1 MSSLYVRFN
10 VIPSR
15 ITLSS
20 VNLKFNCI
28 LDRHVPL
35 SSASLPRW
43 SVTIYLVLEISP
55 QESRIGS
62 NTFLFSLIH
71 LSPLP
76 LFSLFFPR
84 SIDVVSLFLLRNRVK
99 YEKNGTT
106 KRKCSREN
114 LRGMVCSMKFTLT
127 RTIEIKFARDRGNSG
142 LRRNRSSGWGGTF
155 SNWWMCAKTQDQ
167 IKSGKLSSLTASTPY
182 LMTSR

>member
-43 SVTIYLVLEISP
+43 SVTIYLVREISP

-114 LRGMVCSMKFTLT
+114 LRGMVCFMKFTLT
-127 RTIEIKFARDRGNSG
+127 RTIEIKFARDREDSA

-155 SNWWMCAKTQDQ
+155 LNRWTCAKTQDQ
-167 IKSGKLSSLTASTPY
+167 IKSGKLSSFTASTPY